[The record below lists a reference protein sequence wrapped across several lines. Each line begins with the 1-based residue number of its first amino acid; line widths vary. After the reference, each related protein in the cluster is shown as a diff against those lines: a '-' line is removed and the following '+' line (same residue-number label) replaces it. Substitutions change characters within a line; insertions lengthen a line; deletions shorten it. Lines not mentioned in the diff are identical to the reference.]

1 MLTLRIKSKGQ
12 LIQLPGSAPFR
23 TPATIDVSK
32 MKIRNLIGYLR
43 QAAIEDYEIVATS
56 DKGVR
61 EVYKKSDFDLPQKKD
76 QDSDSAYKKAINKRF
91 NKLEKLIKR
100 LVDNQDSKNTSNK
113 EQTIDD
119 KLNRI
124 EKLLEEKVVREV
136 IYTKDVSSSKVPDVE
151 ELDEEIER
159 FIPEVQIDDM
169 KLSSSSTKTIEK
181 RKKDDVDDAAD
192 SLSKILGGKK

>member
-1 MLTLRIKSKGQ
+1 M
-12 LIQLPGSAPFR
+12 IQLPGSAPFR

-61 EVYKKSDFDLPQKKD
+61 EVYKKSDFDLPKKKD

-91 NKLEKLIKR
+91 NRLEKLIKS
-100 LVDNQDSKNTSNK
+100 LVDNQDSKNTSDK

-124 EKLLEEKVVREV
+124 EKLLEERVVKEV
-136 IYTKDVSSSKVPDVE
+136 VYTKVTDGKVPDVE
-151 ELDEEIER
+151 ELEEEER
-159 FIPEVQIDDM
+159 FIPSVQIDDM
-169 KLSSSSTKTIEK
+169 KLSTSSSKTIEK
-181 RKKDDVDDAAD
+181 GKPDDVDDKAD

>member
-12 LIQLPGSAPFR
+12 MVQLPGSAPFR

-91 NKLEKLIKR
+91 NRLEKLIKR

-124 EKLLEEKVVREV
+124 ERLLEKRVVKEV
-136 IYTKDVSSSKVPDVE
+136 IHTRVTDGKIPDVE
-151 ELDEEIER
+151 ELEEER
-159 FIPEVQIDDM
+159 FIPSVDIDDM
-169 KLSSSSTKTIEK
+169 KLSSTSAKSIEK
-181 RKKDDVDDAAD
+181 RKSEDVDDAAD
-192 SLSKILGGKK
+192 SLSKLLGGKK

>member
-12 LIQLPGSAPFR
+12 MVQLPGSAPFR

-76 QDSDSAYKKAINKRF
+76 QDSESKYKKEIDKRF
-91 NKLEKLIKR
+91 NKLEKLIQR

-124 EKLLEEKVVREV
+124 EKLLEQKVVREV
-136 IYTKDVSSSKVPDVE
+136 VYTKNITDGKVPDIE
-151 ELDEEIER
+151 ELEEER
-159 FIPEVQIDDM
+159 FIPSIEIDDM
-169 KLSSSSTKTIEK
+169 KLSSSSIKTIEK
-181 RKKDDVDDAAD
+181 GKKDDVDDAAD
-192 SLSKILGGKK
+192 SLSKLLGGKK

>member
-1 MLTLRIKSKGQ
+1 M
-12 LIQLPGSAPFR
+12 IQLPGSAPFR

-61 EVYKKSDFDLPQKKD
+61 EVYKKSDFDLPHKKD
-76 QDSDSAYKKAINKRF
+76 KDSESAYKKAINKRF
-91 NKLEKLIKR
+91 NRLERLIKS

-124 EKLLEEKVVREV
+124 ERLLEERVVTKEV
-136 IYTKDVSSSKVPDVE
+136 IYTKVTDGKTPNVE
-151 ELDEEIER
+151 ELEEEER
-159 FIPEVQIDDM
+159 FVPSVEIDDM

-181 RKKDDVDDAAD
+181 RKKEDVDDAAD
-192 SLSKILGGKK
+192 SLSKLLGGKK